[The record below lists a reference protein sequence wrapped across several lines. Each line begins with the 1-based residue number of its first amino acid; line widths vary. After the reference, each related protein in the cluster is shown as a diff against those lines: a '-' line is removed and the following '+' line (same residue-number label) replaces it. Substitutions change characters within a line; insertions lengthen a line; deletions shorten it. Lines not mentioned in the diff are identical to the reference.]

1 MLAARPARVVDV
13 TYKTFNTY
21 KTNMSRIPATAV
33 RDSFSETL
41 NRVAYKGERIVLERH
56 GKAVA
61 ALVSVDDLA
70 LLESLEDRLDAEAV
84 LAARKEPGDT
94 PYEEVRRKAGLA

>member
-1 MLAARPARVVDV
+1 
-13 TYKTFNTY
+13 
-21 KTNMSRIPATAV
+21 MSRIPATAV

-61 ALVSVDDLA
+61 ALVSVEDLA

-94 PYEEVRRKAGLA
+94 PYEEVRRKAGRA

>member
-1 MLAARPARVVDV
+1 
-13 TYKTFNTY
+13 
-21 KTNMSRIPATAV
+21 MSRIPATTV

-61 ALVSVDDLA
+61 ALVSVEDLA
-70 LLESLEDRLDAEAV
+70 LLESLEDRLDAEAG
-84 LAARKEPGDT
+84 LAAREEAGDI

>member
-1 MLAARPARVVDV
+1 ML
-13 TYKTFNTY
+13 
-21 KTNMSRIPATAV
+21 RIPATAV

-94 PYEEVRRKAGLA
+94 PHEEVRRKAGLA